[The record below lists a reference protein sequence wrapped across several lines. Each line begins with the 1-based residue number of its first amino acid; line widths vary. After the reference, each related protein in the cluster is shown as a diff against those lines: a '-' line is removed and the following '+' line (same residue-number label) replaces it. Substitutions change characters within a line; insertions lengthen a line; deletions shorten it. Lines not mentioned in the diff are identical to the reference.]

1 MSESA
6 DITALGAELRDA
18 RQKRDL
24 TLQDVERRLHI
35 RQKFLEAL
43 EGGQVDLLPSPPQT
57 RGFLRNYARF
67 LGMDA
72 ELMAV
77 RWDQALSKE
86 LSSRRGRA
94 RRTGSAPV
102 APPQDDPRASQTAR
116 LISPSRTMPIPPS
129 LSTGAEPEAPARSR
143 PRIGPLLFLAALIV
157 LLVVALTS
165 GGQWVQQFLAS
176 EGDRQGDS
184 VLSPRLGTAGT
195 LTGTPLS
202 ETLVD
207 VTEAT
212 PEPARPTSLPNP
224 NVPPGGEIVQ
234 ATPPTLLAPAVEG
247 EGDVSMQLEVVART
261 WLRVTVDGEVSYQG
275 APGPNTI
282 LQYRGNTIAI
292 RASNGAGLHA
302 IINNRD
308 LGILGA
314 RGQIVDQ
321 TFTAG
326 TLEQLVPTATAAPE
340 LASTVTP
347 TAELTLELTAEP
359 TATTSP

>member
-24 TLQDVERRLHI
+24 TLHDVERRIHI

-43 EGGQVDLLPSPPQT
+43 EGGQADLLPSPPQT

-72 ELMAV
+72 ELMVA
-77 RWDQALSKE
+77 RWDEALNQGAG
-86 LSSRRGRA
+86 LRRGRA
-94 RRTGSAPV
+94 RRAGSTPV
-102 APPQDDPRASQTAR
+102 VPPPEDSRASQTGR
-116 LISPSRTMPIPPS
+116 VVSPIRTMPIPPS
-129 LSTGAEPEAPARSR
+129 LSVDGEPEPPARGR
-143 PRIGPLLFLAALIV
+143 IRIGALLFLVALIILLAAALV
-157 LLVVALTS
+157 G
-165 GGQWVQQFLAS
+165 GGQWVQHFLAS
-176 EGDRQGDS
+176 DGDRQGGPI
-184 VLSPRLGTAGT
+184 LSPMPDEGSALVGDT
-195 LTGTPLS
+195 LAAPTENVP
-202 ETLVD
+202 ETL
-207 VTEAT
+207 
-212 PEPARPTSLPNP
+212 RPTSLPNP

-234 ATPPTLLAPAVEG
+234 ATQPTLLAPAVEG

-261 WLRVTVDGEVSYQG
+261 WLRVTIDGEISYQG

-314 RGQIVDQ
+314 RGQIIDQ

-326 TLEQLVPTATAAPE
+326 SLEQIFPTATVAPD
-340 LASTVTP
+340 LA
-347 TAELTLELTAEP
+347 P
-359 TATTSP
+359 TATPVLPDVTATANP